1 MNYWKELGLDLFGNG
16 YTTIPIYAHDSDN
29 KGAGKRPIG
38 KDWEKTVNT
47 KEQIVGWGS
56 RFPVNGIGILT
67 KNTPA
72 VDIDIYD
79 ADASK
84 HMANWVEANIG
95 FAPCRIGRSPKK
107 LFLFRTDEPFTK
119 VKSAVWEDDFGEMH
133 AVEVLADGQQFVA
146 YGIHPETKKD
156 YYWVGQDNP
165 TNNIADLDLEEIT
178 LEQAREIASE
188 FDRYAA
194 SRGWELKRR
203 PINGSDS
210 VDVADDDDWASM
222 ADIQK
227 WDGSYDDLRDI
238 VMKYPNPEDYHSW
251 ITVLAA
257 LQVSCRDQDEART
270 IARDWSM
277 QASNYDEDGFD
288 VKWNAGFHHTSGKLV
303 TLGTII
309 KTVRELEDQEIEQQK
324 LEFKEGFNGCAD
336 IEEWNTWAGDFRK
349 VPVFG
354 HERSVIVDIAAKKY
368 HQITALKL
376 VLASKKQLLGFDVST
391 RDTPSWLRNFVF
403 SVPNDC
409 FIHRK
414 TNEYIAKGAFDT
426 AFATKSRIGDEKY
439 KASQLASEIFPV
451 PMVSDGMYY
460 PAMHGDMVGSK
471 WKMEEGLPGSD
482 FFYDQNGALWFNT
495 FDPESIPAPAT
506 ELSKYDNKAIE
517 IIKDFFIVL
526 FPNEKERGYVMDWM
540 AWVVQNPTKRINYSL
555 LVRGAHGSGKTTLGV
570 LLCGM
575 LGGQNVGYVSNTVM
589 NGRFS
594 EWAEGHILKIVEEIY
609 DKGDRYSAVERQK
622 EFITNDRFMVEPK
635 GRKAKEVVN
644 TSSKLMFTNHFNAL
658 PLDENQRRYLVVST
672 QAENHLDMERVY
684 GDTGERSKFFKD
696 VYRAIENHGP
706 AIKRWMLDWEISK
719 KFDHKGHAPQ
729 DTEAFSIMADASDD
743 GLAGTIT
750 QIIKDGSAVGVTNDI
765 IFVPDLRD
773 VLMESIDGDM
783 PKTNRLKNLLMELG
797 FKPGGLLKF
806 DGKAGRVYVK
816 KRVRGAL
823 DEKGKLNT
831 KWAQETLKK
840 HNAGVGDRVDKDPS
854 PFDDED

>member
-1 MNYWKELGLDLFGNG
+1 MNYWKELGMVLFGNG

-38 KDWEKTVNT
+38 KDWEKTVNS
-47 KEQIVGWGS
+47 KEQIAGWAK
-56 RFPVNGIGILT
+56 RHATNGIGILT

-79 ADASK
+79 KEASDY
-84 HMANWVEANIG
+84 MASWVEANIG
-95 FAPCRIGRSPKK
+95 FAPCRIGREPKK

-119 VKSAVWEDDFGEMH
+119 VKSAVWEDDFGELH

-156 YYWVGQDNP
+156 YYWVGHDNP

-178 LEQAREIASE
+178 LDQAREIANE

-194 SRGWELKRR
+194 ERGWLLKRR
-203 PINGSDS
+203 PINGSDAI
-210 VDVADDDDWASM
+210 DVADDDDWASM

-257 LQVSCRDQDEART
+257 LQVSCRDQDEARI

-277 QASNYDEDGFD
+277 QASNYDEDAFD
-288 VKWNAGFHHTSGKLV
+288 EKWSEGFHHTSGKLV

-309 KTVRELEDQEIEQQK
+309 KTVRDLESQEIEAK
-324 LEFKEGFNGCAD
+324 KVEFKEGFESCSDLSDWNAWAD
-336 IEEWNTWAGDFRK
+336 DFRK
-349 VPVFG
+349 VQVFG
-354 HERSVIVDIAAKKY
+354 HERTTIVDIAAKKY
-368 HQITALKL
+368 QQISANKL
-376 VLASKKQLLGFDVST
+376 SLQSKKELLGFDVTS
-391 RDTPSWLRNFVF
+391 REAPSWLRNFVF

-409 FIHRK
+409 FIHRR
-414 TNEYIAKGAFDT
+414 TNEYITKGAFDT
-426 AFATKSRIGDEKY
+426 AFATQSRIGDDKI
-439 KASQLASEIFPV
+439 KASVIASEIFPV

-460 PAMHGDMVGSK
+460 PAMHGDMPGSM
-471 WKMEEGLPGSD
+471 WKMAEGLPGTD

-495 FDPESIPAPAT
+495 FDPDSIPEPAA

-540 AWVVQNPTKRINYSL
+540 AWIIQNPTKRVNYSL

-570 LLCGM
+570 LMRQM
-575 LGGQNVGYVSNTVM
+575 LGSKNVGYVSNTVM

-644 TSSKLMFTNHFNAL
+644 TSSKMMFTNHFNAL

-684 GDTGERSKFFKD
+684 GDSGERSKFFKD
-696 VYRAIENHGP
+696 VYRAIENHP
-706 AIKRWMLDWEISK
+706 RAIKRWFMDWEISE
-719 KFDHKGHAPQ
+719 KFDYKGHAPQ

-750 QIIKDGSAVGVTNDI
+750 QIIKDKSAVGVTSDL

-773 VLMESIDGDM
+773 VLIESIDGDM

-806 DGKAGRVYVK
+806 EGKAGRVYVK
-816 KRVRGAL
+816 KRVRGAM

-840 HNAGVGDRVDKDPS
+840 HNANISNVADKDPS